1 MHPMHRKL
9 LFAVPALLASGAAL
23 AHEGHQHTHGL
34 LSGLAHPFGGA
45 DHLLAMIGVGLLAG
59 MLGAGSRWRLPLA
72 FLAAMAL
79 GALLGMAG
87 IGGAPLEQV
96 IALGVLALG
105 LAIAFAAR
113 MRPALAIVL
122 VAFCAVFH
130 GHAHGVELP
139 AQANAFAYVAGFVL
153 STAALHAVGLVL
165 AQFLRA
171 RPVARVAGGAIA
183 LAGLVMVLV

>member
-1 MHPMHRKL
+1 MNRKL
-9 LFAVPALLASGAAL
+9 LVAVAALLAPGIAV
-23 AHEGHQHTHGL
+23 AHDGHVQVHGL
-34 LSGLAHPFGGA
+34 MAGLAHPFGGA
-45 DHLLAMIGVGLLAG
+45 DHLVAMIGVGLLAG

-72 FLAAMAL
+72 FLAAMAV
-79 GALLGMAG
+79 GAVLGMAG
-87 IGGAPLEQV
+87 IGVAPLEQV

-105 LAIAFAAR
+105 LAIAFVAR
-113 MRPALAIVL
+113 VRPALAIVV
-122 VAFCAVFH
+122 VAFCAIFH

-139 AQANAFAYVAGFVL
+139 AHANALAYVAGFVL
-153 STAALHAVGLVL
+153 STAVLHVVGLVL

>member
-1 MHPMHRKL
+1 MNRKL
-9 LFAVPALLASGAAL
+9 LLVVPALLASGVAV
-23 AHEGHQHTHGL
+23 AHDGQHHVHGL

-72 FLAAMAL
+72 FLAAMAV
-79 GALLGMAG
+79 GAVLGMAG
-87 IGGAPLEQV
+87 IGGAPLEQP

-105 LAIAFAAR
+105 LSIAFVAR

-122 VAFCAVFH
+122 VAFCAIFH

-139 AQANAFAYVAGFVL
+139 AQANAFAYVAGFVV
-153 STAALHAVGLVL
+153 STAALHAVGLVF